1 MALEASEMNGEDIDL
16 DEIDHR
22 LKKLERSLD
31 SINNP
36 QVTSKHL
43 DRLLNRVS
51 QLEQNQY
58 TNEVRLKAVEDHA
71 KKADNLIEHLF
82 KCRQYPHLC

>member
-1 MALEASEMNGEDIDL
+1 MNGEDIDL

-22 LKKLERSLD
+22 LKKLERSLGSD
-31 SINNP
+31 MNP
-36 QVTSKHL
+36 QGTNKHL
-43 DRLLNRVS
+43 DRLLNRVT
-51 QLEQNQY
+51 QLEQYQY

-71 KKADNLIEHLF
+71 KKTDNLIEHLF